1 MGKGQAA
8 RWLEFYDEF
17 IATEERI
24 LSEMVE
30 VAGNLPEDL
39 RDSVEET
46 DLLHLRSVIEIC
58 RCQRDLT
65 RSILDTAF
73 EKN

>member
-1 MGKGQAA
+1 MGKSQAA
-8 RWLEFYDEF
+8 RWLDFYDEF

-39 RDSVEET
+39 RDSVEEA
-46 DLLHLRSVIEIC
+46 DIRHLRSVLEIC

-65 RSILDTAF
+65 RSIVDIGF